1 MPLPHSFHYTINRGH
16 KNEYFQPKKKKKQV
30 PKNQSFNTRS
40 YLTSKNSKR
49 SMNTTLPYNNNL
61 NDENSKPK
69 QKQYGSSL
77 VSPSSCT
84 TSTSSTA
91 SSTTGHSWSHSP
103 WSTCPSVPS
112 LFTFSSKFSR
122 LWNSHPPWLVTFTSN
137 LWYPLELY
145 TPFPFGSL
153 TPPTST
159 SLSPSSKCSR
169 LLCWLWFTPSGF
181 WIQGEVKTKGVFR
194 I

>member
-1 MPLPHSFHYTINRGH
+1 MMPLPHSFHYTINKGH
-16 KNEYFQPKKKKKQV
+16 KNEYFSTKKKKKIV
-30 PKNQSFNTRS
+30 PKNQSFDTRS

-69 QKQYGSSL
+69 QKQSGSSSA
-77 VSPSSCT
+77 SPSSCI

-91 SSTTGHSWSHSP
+91 SSTTSHSRSHSP
-103 WSTCPSVPS
+103 WSTCPFVPS
-112 LFTFSSKFSR
+112 SLTFSSKISR
-122 LWNSHPPWLVTFTSN
+122 SWNSHPPWLVTFTSN
-137 LWYPLELY
+137 LWYPLELC
-145 TPFPFGSL
+145 THFPFPSGSL

-169 LLCWLWFTPSGF
+169 LLCQLRFTPSGF
-181 WIQGEVKTKGVFR
+181 WI
-194 I
+194 